1 MAHRRQSIDLAS
13 DVTLERIF
21 CALGAGQSYFKV
33 GQTFNFHP
41 EVIKRR
47 WMRLTSEERASYVAK
62 ASERSLVVA
71 ETLPSTDRE
80 WMEKVEVAL
89 CSALTELSA
98 RLRGESAKTINDRD
112 LISAVKM
119 LWDMK
124 NAESSDSAAKIAIQ
138 SNVKNI
144 TNIFERSIE
153 EHIKK

>member
-1 MAHRRQSIDLAS
+1 MANRRQSIDLAS

-21 CALGAGQSYFKV
+21 TALGQGQSYFQV
-33 GQTFNFHP
+33 GKTYNFHP

-47 WMRLTSEERASYVAK
+47 WMRLTSEERAVYVDK
-62 ASERSLVVA
+62 AREKSIAQV
-71 ETLPSTDRE
+71 ETLPATDTE
-80 WMEKVEVAL
+80 WMEKVEIAL

-98 RLRGESAKTINDRD
+98 RLRGDSAKTINDRD

-124 NAESSDSAAKIAIQ
+124 NAESGDSAAKIAIQ

-153 EHIKK
+153 EHLRK